1 MDNKTNV
8 TKGVDMKSENYEVD
22 GKLLGVKDLGIPLD
36 QKARY
41 TWWDKNWQVVLLS
54 VGAFL
59 ALCA

>member
-22 GKLLGVKDLGIPLD
+22 GKLLGVKDLGIPLG
-36 QKARY
+36 QKSRY

>member
-1 MDNKTNV
+1 MENQAKV
-8 TKGVDMKSENYEVD
+8 TKRVIMKIENHEVD
-22 GKLLGVKDLGIPLD
+22 GKLLGVKDLGIPLN
-36 QKARY
+36 KKVRY